1 MPMPDFNHV
10 LPSGTVVICTLKI
23 DNKLPVMETTLIQG
37 KKAAGTASKKAAAL
51 AIMDG
56 NEAAVYV
63 AYKTSEVCAIYPI
76 TPSSAMGEFADEWS
90 SDLKENIFGEVP
102 KIIEMQSEAGAAGA
116 IHGALQGGAL
126 ASTFTCSQGLLLMI
140 PNMYKIAGELTPTV
154 FHIAARSLA
163 THALSIFGDHSDVM
177 AVRSTGFAMLFGNS
191 VQQAHDMAMIA
202 TAATLRSS
210 IPFLNIFDG
219 FRTSHELNEA
229 DILPDD
235 IIKQMIDVND
245 VARHRHRALNPENPF
260 IRGTAQ
266 NPDVY
271 FQSREACNEYHW
283 KVPDI
288 VESTMQK
295 FEQLTGR
302 AYKLFEYYGH
312 AQAENIIIIMGSG
325 SGAVQETVDY
335 LNSKGEKTG
344 YLHVHLYRPFSV
356 KHFISALPKT
366 VKHIAVLDRCKETG
380 AIGEPLYMDVIN
392 ALHSGWDGAIPTVI
406 GGRYGLASKEFN
418 PGMVKAVFDELK
430 KDKPKNS
437 FSIGIEDDVTHK
449 SLSYDKQFSLEDQHL
464 FRGLFFGLG
473 ADGTVSANKNTI
485 KIIGD
490 VTNNHVQGYFVYDS
504 KKSGSLTVSHLR
516 FSEKPIMSTYLINS
530 ANFVAC
536 HHFQYLQKYDIL
548 KDAQH
553 GATFL
558 LNAPFATEDVWHNLP
573 KNIQEEIIEKQ
584 LKLYVINAS
593 KVAKE
598 TGMGSRINSILQTCF
613 FAISNVI
620 PKEEAISYIKKAI
633 KKSYGRKGEAVVQK
647 NYDAVDKTLENLSLI
662 DYTSLSVGNKESE
675 PAITG
680 NAPDFVQQVLAKIIA
695 GDGDNLPV
703 SAFPADGT
711 YPSATTRYEKR
722 NIAEQVP
729 VWDPSLCSQCG
740 KCFFVCPHAAIRP
753 KVYSND
759 LLKDAPDFFK
769 HIAPV
774 GKEFFKETESY
785 TLQVAVEDCTGC
797 NLCVEVCPI
806 ESKTQPGHKAIN
818 MQDVLPL
825 KETEKQNWDFFIGLP
840 DIDRTRI
847 NRSTVKGSQL
857 LEPLFEFSG
866 ACSGCGETPY
876 LKLLT
881 QLFGDRMIVANAT
894 GCSSIFGGNLPT
906 TPWSKNAQGLGPAWA
921 NSLFEDN
928 AEFGLGIKLAT
939 DMKRN
944 YGISLLK
951 TLREEVGAELTDT
964 ILGNVEA
971 NETEIIQQRKNVNEL
986 KSRLQ
991 EINKPEARLLY
1002 QVAEFLEHKS
1012 MWIVGG
1018 DGWAYDIGF
1027 SGLDHVLSTGEN
1039 VNILVLDTEVYSNT
1053 GGQKSK
1059 SSPIGASAK
1068 FSIKGKTTGKK
1079 DLAMQAIAHGT
1090 AFVAEIAMG
1099 ANDVHA
1105 LRTILEAEAYPGP
1118 SIIIAYSHCIA
1129 HGYDMCHGLDQ
1140 QDLAVKTGYWPL
1152 FRYNPMKEQGQRFV
1166 LDSKEPSLPLDEFLY
1181 NENRF
1186 ATIKNNDPVR
1196 ATEFLSLAN
1205 EGMKQRWQ
1213 RIQAL
1218 KAL

>member
-1 MPMPDFNHV
+1 
-10 LPSGTVVICTLKI
+10 
-23 DNKLPVMETTLIQG
+23 METSIAPD
-37 KKAAGTASKKAAAL
+37 KPAVVDSKKDSPFT
-51 AIMDG
+51 IMDG
-56 NEAAVYV
+56 NEAAVHI

-76 TPSSAMGEFADEWS
+76 TPSSAMGEWADEWS
-90 SDLKENIFGEVP
+90 SDNKENIFGEVP

-154 FHIAARSLA
+154 FHIAARALA

-191 VQQAHDMAMIA
+191 PQQAHDMAMIA
-202 TAATLRSS
+202 TAATLKSS

-219 FRTSHELNEA
+219 FRTSHELNEVE
-229 DILPDD
+229 IIPDE
-235 IIKQMIDVND
+235 IIKKMIDVDD
-245 VARHRHRALNPENPF
+245 VARHRNRALNPGNPF
-260 IRGTAQ
+260 VRGTAQ

-271 FQSREACNEYHW
+271 FQGREACNEYHW
-283 KVPDI
+283 KVPDG
-288 VESTMQK
+288 VEAIMQK
-295 FEQLTGR
+295 FEKLTGR
-302 AYKLFEYYGH
+302 GYKLFEYHGH
-312 AQAENIIIIMGSG
+312 PEAENIIIIMGSG
-325 SGAVQETVDY
+325 AGAVHETVDY
-335 LNSKGEKTG
+335 LNKKGEKTG
-344 YLHVHLYRPFSV
+344 YVHVQLYRPFSV

-380 AIGEPLYMDVIN
+380 AIGEPLFMDVVN
-392 ALHSGWDGAIPTVI
+392 ALHAGWGQTMPKVI

-418 PGMVKAVFDELK
+418 PGMVMAVFNELK
-430 KDKPKNS
+430 KDRPKNG
-437 FSIGIEDDVTHK
+437 FTIGIEDNVTHT
-449 SLSYDKQFSLEDQHL
+449 SLDYDKQFSLEDQHL

-490 VTNNHVQGYFVYDS
+490 VTGDHVQGYFVYDS

-516 FSEKPIMSTYLINS
+516 FSEKPIRSTYLIDS

-536 HHFQYLQKYDIL
+536 HHFHYLEKYDIL
-548 KDAQH
+548 KHVQH

-558 LNAPFATEDVWHNLP
+558 LNAPFANEDLWQNLP
-573 KNIQEEIIEKQ
+573 KKIQEEIIEKQ
-584 LKLYVINAS
+584 LRLYAINAS

-620 PKEEAISYIKKAI
+620 PKEDAISYIKKAI
-633 KKSYGRKGEAVVQK
+633 RKTYGRKGEEVVQK
-647 NYDAVDKTLENLSLI
+647 NFDAVDKTLENLSLI
-662 DYTSLSVGNKESE
+662 DYSNFTIGDKEIE
-675 PAITG
+675 PAVSG
-680 NAPDFVQQVLAKIIA
+680 NAPDFVQQVLAKIISGE
-695 GDGDNLPV
+695 GDELPV

-729 VWDPSLCSQCG
+729 VWDASLCSQCG

-753 KVYSND
+753 KVYNND
-759 LLKDAPDFFK
+759 LLVDAPDFFK
-769 HIAPV
+769 HTAPI
-774 GKEFFKETESY
+774 GKEFFKDTESY

-797 NLCVEVCPI
+797 NLCVEACPI
-806 ESKTQPGHKAIN
+806 ESKTQPGYKAIN
-818 MQDVLPL
+818 MQDVLSL
-825 KETEKQNWDFFIGLP
+825 KATEKQNWDFFISLP
-840 DIDRTRI
+840 DIDRTRV
-847 NRSTVKGSQL
+847 NRNTVKGSQL

-944 YGISLLK
+944 YAISILK
-951 TLREEVGAELTDT
+951 SLREDVGAELADA
-964 ILGNVEA
+964 ILNNIESSEA
-971 NETEIIQQRKNVNEL
+971 EIIQQRKNVNEL
-986 KSRLQ
+986 KERLRN
-991 EINKPEARLLY
+991 IIKSEARLLY
-1002 QVAEFLEHKS
+1002 QVAEFLQYKS
-1012 MWIVGG
+1012 IWIVGG

-1039 VNILVLDTEVYSNT
+1039 INILVLDTEVYSNT

-1059 SSPIGASAK
+1059 SSPVGASAK
-1068 FSIKGKTTGKK
+1068 FSIKGKTTNKK

-1090 AFVAEIAMG
+1090 AYVAEISMG

-1105 LRTILEAEAYPGP
+1105 LKTILEAEAYPGP

-1140 QDLAVKTGYWPL
+1140 QKLAVQSGYWPL
-1152 FRYNPMKEQGQRFV
+1152 FRYNPLKEQGKRFV
-1166 LDSKEPSLPLDEFLY
+1166 LDSKDPSIPLDEFMY

-1186 ATIKNNDPVR
+1186 ATIKNNYPEE
-1196 ATEFLSLAN
+1196 ASKFLQMAN
-1205 EGMKQRWQ
+1205 DGMKQRWD